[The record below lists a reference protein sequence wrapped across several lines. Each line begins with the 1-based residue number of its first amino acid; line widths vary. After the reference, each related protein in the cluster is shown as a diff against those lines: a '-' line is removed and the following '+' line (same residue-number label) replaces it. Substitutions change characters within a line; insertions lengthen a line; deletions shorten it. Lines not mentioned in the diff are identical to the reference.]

1 MAQLERQYVTIPKDL
16 AAIKQKFLF
25 NLTKRQCVC
34 FGIGISLGFP
44 VFFLTKGLLGLTAA
58 VFLMGLVAAPAIMCG
73 IYEKNGL
80 HLEQVA
86 KNMFLFYKNPQV
98 RTYQSENLYLQIEK
112 EIEYYNLKRKLQT
125 IERSSHGKQQNKPK
139 HKK

>member
-34 FGIGISLGFP
+34 FGIGIGLGFP
-44 VFFLTKGLLGLTAA
+44 IFFLAKGLVGLTAA
-58 VFLMGLVAAPAIMCG
+58 VFLMGIVAAPAIMCG

-86 KNMFLFYKNPQV
+86 KNIFLFYKNPQV

-112 EIEYYNLKRKLQT
+112 EIEYCALKKKLQT
-125 IERSSHGKQQNKPK
+125 IERSSHGKKQGNKRRS
-139 HKK
+139 